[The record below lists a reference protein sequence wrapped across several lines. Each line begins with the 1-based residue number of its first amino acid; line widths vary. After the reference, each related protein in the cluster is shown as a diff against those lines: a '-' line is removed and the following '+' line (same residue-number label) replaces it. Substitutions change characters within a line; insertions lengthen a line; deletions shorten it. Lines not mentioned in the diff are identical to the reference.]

1 MIATVSTPSAKLA
14 VCIKNA
20 GYEAS
25 LELRKLYSIVPDAK
39 AKKHK
44 LLRVIDES
52 GEDYLYP
59 EQHFLSVALP
69 PAIRQAVLAA
79 A

>member
-1 MIATVSTPSAKLA
+1 MTTSTAPTGKL
-14 VCIKNA
+14 VICIDNA

-25 LELRKLYSIVPDAK
+25 LERRKLYSVVTDSE

-52 GEDYLYP
+52 GESYLYP
-59 EQHFLSVALP
+59 EAFFLLVKLP
-69 PAIRQAVLAA
+69 PATRQAILAA

>member
-1 MIATVSTPSAKLA
+1 MTASTPSSTKL
-14 VCIKNA
+14 VICVSNT
-20 GYEAS
+20 GYEVS
-25 LELRKLYSIVPDAK
+25 LERRKLYSVLPDAE

-44 LLRVIDES
+44 LVRVVDES

-59 EQHFLSVALP
+59 ESYFLQVTLP
-69 PAIRQAVLAA
+69 PATRQAVLAA